1 MRKTLE
7 ELEAY
12 KRIEEDLRKKK
23 AEIEEN
29 LWYIDIMSKGAYIGE
44 NGAFYTENI
53 EVFNEIQ
60 DHYKNSK
67 LDYWQD
73 QTAWNVNTVS
83 SQHYQNQKE
92 FFEKNFVNHLDKKQ
106 IVCDLASADG
116 SWSFKIADKVKM
128 VEGFEYSK
136 KMVDAANSKAKE
148 NEIQNVCFYHAD
160 ARKINLIPDKYDNIM
175 MMGLLTCIMNTNE
188 ARLIVRKVYDALK
201 YGGYIITKDTLNFE
215 QYDQIYLH
223 NMLSNYDAIYRSKQN
238 YYAMFEGIGFQLVGD
253 ILLEEV
259 KVDKLQ
265 FGSMAQIWKKCE
277 EYSDES
283 NRTV

>member
-1 MRKTLE
+1 MVYRYYVERSLYRRKWGILYRE
-7 ELEAY
+7 YRGL
-12 KRIEEDLRKKK
+12 
-23 AEIEEN
+23 
-29 LWYIDIMSKGAYIGE
+29 
-44 NGAFYTENI
+44 
-53 EVFNEIQ
+53 
-60 DHYKNSK
+60 K

-83 SQHYQNQKE
+83 SQRYQNQKE

>member
-44 NGAFYTENI
+44 NRAFYTENI

-83 SQHYQNQKE
+83 SQRYQNQKE

-136 KMVDAANSKAKE
+136 RWLMLQTAKQKKMKFKMYVFTMQMQEKS
-148 NEIQNVCFYHAD
+148 I
-160 ARKINLIPDKYDNIM
+160 
-175 MMGLLTCIMNTNE
+175 
-188 ARLIVRKVYDALK
+188 
-201 YGGYIITKDTLNFE
+201 
-215 QYDQIYLH
+215 
-223 NMLSNYDAIYRSKQN
+223 
-238 YYAMFEGIGFQLVGD
+238 
-253 ILLEEV
+253 
-259 KVDKLQ
+259 
-265 FGSMAQIWKKCE
+265 
-277 EYSDES
+277 
-283 NRTV
+283 

>member
-1 MRKTLE
+1 M
-7 ELEAY
+7 
-12 KRIEEDLRKKK
+12 
-23 AEIEEN
+23 
-29 LWYIDIMSKGAYIGE
+29 
-44 NGAFYTENI
+44 
-53 EVFNEIQ
+53 
-60 DHYKNSK
+60 
-67 LDYWQD
+67 
-73 QTAWNVNTVS
+73 
-83 SQHYQNQKE
+83 
-92 FFEKNFVNHLDKKQ
+92 DKKQ

-136 KMVDAANSKAKE
+136 KIVDAANSKAKE